1 MVNTRWLGCFLGWFG
16 AKREKFGVGC
26 SPSYHG
32 TRSCT
37 RNRPRVS
44 RWSIPS
50 PGNSAGGHSPSCGS
64 PLVPGH
70 PKPPGCPQRRC
81 LPGCCPG
88 GVSPGGHPLSQ
99 QSHRA
104 LWEGSSALCHLGGK
118 GRAGGPRVPS
128 THPRPT
134 WCCVLRPFGF
144 WEPPEGSFPA
154 HPQPGGHVGWKGWHP
169 DHGMCPLTPKRH
181 QWLLLPEHPWVLRSL
196 PSSWVPAGSP
206 HGGRAHLATVSL

>member
-1 MVNTRWLGCFLGWFG
+1 MAAHLRTTAPGPAPETGPG
-16 AKREKFGVGC
+16 
-26 SPSYHG
+26 
-32 TRSCT
+32 
-37 RNRPRVS
+37 
-44 RWSIPS
+44 S
-50 PGNSAGGHSPSCGS
+50 PGGAS
-64 PLVPGH
+64 PLLGTLRVDTAHRAAPLWSQGTQ
-70 PKPPGCPQRRC
+70 KPPVCPQRRC

-128 THPRPT
+128 THPRPM
-134 WCCVLRPFGF
+134 WWCVLHPFGF

-154 HPQPGGHVGWKGWHP
+154 QPQPGGHVGWKGWHP
-169 DHGMCPLTPKRH
+169 DHGMCPLTPKWH

-196 PSSWVPAGSP
+196 PSSWVPARSP
-206 HGGRAHLATVSL
+206 HGGRAHLAAVSL